1 MNKKSV
7 QIKGVKSYL
16 TFSFSLHGEVYARDV
31 VIEVSCAEDI
41 ENLMKL
47 YLEQDWKA
55 LLEDDFN
62 PFSIDWVEFTG
73 IHFSARGEHRL
84 TAKLN
89 DQQLYAVVEID
100 ASAVVAEQQDKLK
113 RIEAILFE

>member
-1 MNKKSV
+1 MDKKLV
-7 QIKGVKSYL
+7 QIKGVKPYL
-16 TFSFSLHGEVYARDV
+16 TFSLHGDMGVNEVD
-31 VIEVSCAEDI
+31 IEVSCAEDI

-55 LLEDDFN
+55 LLLDDYN
-62 PFSIDWVEFTG
+62 PFSVDWVEFKG
-73 IHFSARGEHRL
+73 VHFSARGEHRL